1 MADVTLSSILTN
13 GFPYRKQAII
23 TSSQTWTLP
32 STAAPVVD
40 YDIIAGGGGGFTTTG
55 VANSRGGGGG
65 GGGRRKGT
73 ITLVPGTGYP
83 VVVGSAGTA
92 GATSGTSTDGG
103 LSSFA
108 GVSAPGGGASNTE
121 SGGTAGLKGMS
132 GYAISVPGADANG
145 NGGSGYDGFCSGG
158 GGGSSTVAVG
168 LGGDGA
174 GNGSFNADAAS
185 ATRPGCGGGG
195 AGRGAA
201 GTVYKGGN
209 GYRGE
214 VRITYWDSVP

>member
-1 MADVTLSSILTN
+1 MADVTLSSILSS

-32 STAAPVVD
+32 STASPAVD
-40 YDIIAGGGGGFTTTG
+40 YDIIAGGGGGYTTTG
-55 VANSRGGGGG
+55 AASNRGGGGG
-65 GGGRRKGT
+65 GGGRRKGQY
-73 ITLVPGTGYP
+73 TLVPGTGYP
-83 VVVGSAGTA
+83 VVVGSAGIA

-108 GVSAPGGGASNTE
+108 GVSAPGGGASNTTV
-121 SGGTAGLKGMS
+121 GGTAGLKGMS
-132 GYAISVPGADANG
+132 GYAISVQGAGQGANG
-145 NGGSGYDGFCSGG
+145 GGGYDGFCSGG
-158 GGGSSTVAVG
+158 GGGSYNTAGG

-174 GNGSFNADAAS
+174 GDGSFNADASS

-195 AGRGAA
+195 AGQSTV
-201 GTVYKGGN
+201 GTVYKGGD